1 MGREATAGVCVDM
14 ANTPVGLIA
23 LSRISVGTGFG
34 RKLYAKKRLH
44 QREAGQAL
52 DRLVVGVQRCRQ
64 LVCLGSGP
72 L

>member
-1 MGREATAGVCVDM
+1 MGREATAGVSVGM

-23 LSRISVGTGFG
+23 LSRMSVGTGFG
-34 RKLYAKKRLH
+34 TKLYAKTRLH
-44 QREAGQAL
+44 QREPGQGL
-52 DRLVVGVQRCRQ
+52 NRLVVGVERRRQ